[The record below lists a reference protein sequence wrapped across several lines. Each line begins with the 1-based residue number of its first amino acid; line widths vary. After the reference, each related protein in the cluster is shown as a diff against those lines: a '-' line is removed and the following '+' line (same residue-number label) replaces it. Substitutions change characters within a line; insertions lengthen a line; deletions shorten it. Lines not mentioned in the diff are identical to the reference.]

1 VVTTDAIFQNISQE
15 SVHDP
20 ITRLGLSIDPNEP
33 AQRTASSDFEVVDI
47 S

>member
-1 VVTTDAIFQNISQE
+1 MVAKDAIFQNISQE

-20 ITRLGLSIDPNEP
+20 IQQLGESIEHSDEKL
-33 AQRTASSDFEVVDI
+33 RKISSDFEVVDV